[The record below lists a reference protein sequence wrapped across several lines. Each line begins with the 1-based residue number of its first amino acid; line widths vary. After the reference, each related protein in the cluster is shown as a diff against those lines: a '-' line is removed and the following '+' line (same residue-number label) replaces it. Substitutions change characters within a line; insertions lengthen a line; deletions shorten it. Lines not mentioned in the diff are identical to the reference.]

1 MKTKEQLNKQI
12 ENIKNNFGD
21 LLFAS
26 NIAELQKFFKNYF
39 NRDIIQVGDKLV
51 YDLSV
56 LFDMSQKIRDKFN
69 NDPIQPITVTYKRLD
84 IIFFTYDKRPDLGE
98 NYTTWDADWM
108 KWLYPTEV
116 KQSVLWANKTYLKE
130 KNPNE
135 YYIQVNSFDLKNK
148 YGKLIK
154 DIDFSDYK

>member
-12 ENIKNNFGD
+12 ETIKNIFGD

-51 YDLSV
+51 YELNA
-56 LFDMSQKIRDKFN
+56 LFSMSPEIKKKFK

-98 NYTTWDADWM
+98 NYTMWDSDSM
-108 KWLYPTEV
+108 KWLYPTEI

-130 KNPNE
+130 KNPDE